1 MRAERIVP
9 NPSTS
14 PGAAARPAN
23 SAAAEHADGAVN
35 TNARGKIGELESVRG
50 VAALLIV
57 FYHMPVWHGA
67 LYGLKFVRNS
77 YLMVDLFFVLS
88 GFVINLNYGERLT
101 SAKSLGRFQLLRLG
115 RLYPVH
121 LIFLLLF
128 LLLETGKWVAATKY
142 NVTAPNG
149 RPFEKNSLHAFV
161 EQLFLVQAL
170 GLSSDAE
177 TFNTPSWSI
186 SVEFYTY
193 LLFGVMCLTLGKMFR
208 QVAFGILAVAS
219 ICVLVLVA
227 DFGGN
232 FSPIL
237 RCLTGFFVGCLTA
250 TLSNRVTRTFSA
262 LPALTTL
269 AALIA
274 FLCLKVQVR
283 SDWIIYFLSA
293 TLILTIVHAREGW
306 FRAIL
311 RSRPL
316 AYLGLISYSLY
327 MSHAFVLFCCNQ
339 FIRVILKRPEAM
351 TAGTSFP
358 QLTGGEACASYFVA
372 LGVTIALSSIVF
384 RLVED
389 PCRRKSRAILL
400 SRSE

>member
-1 MRAERIVP
+1 MRAETIVP

-14 PGAAARPAN
+14 PGAAVGPAT
-23 SAAAEHADGAVN
+23 SAAAGHAGGPVN
-35 TNARGKIGELESVRG
+35 INARGKIVELESIRG

-101 SAKSLGRFQLLRLG
+101 SVKALARFQLLRLG

-121 LIFLLLF
+121 LLFLLLF
-128 LLLETGKWVAATKY
+128 LLLETGKWVAATKF
-142 NVTAPNG
+142 NVTVPNG
-149 RPFEKNSLHAFV
+149 RPFEKNTLHAFA
-161 EQLFLVQAL
+161 EHLFLLQAL
-170 GLSSDAE
+170 GFSSNAE

-193 LLFGVMCLTLGKMFR
+193 LLFGVICLALGKMFR
-208 QVAFGILAVAS
+208 QVAFGILAAAS
-219 ICVLVLVA
+219 ICVVVLLADVA
-227 DFGGN
+227 GN
-232 FSPIL
+232 FSLIL
-237 RCLTGFFVGCLTA
+237 RCLSGFFVGCLTA

-274 FLCLKVQVR
+274 FLCLKIQVR

-293 TLILTIVHAREGW
+293 TLILTVVHARDGW

-339 FIRVILKRPEAM
+339 FVRVILKRPEAM
-351 TAGTSFP
+351 TAGISYP
-358 QLTGGEACASYFVA
+358 QLTGAEACASYFVA
-372 LGVTIALSSIVF
+372 LGVTVMLSSIVF

-389 PCRRKSRAILL
+389 PCRRKSRAMLL
-400 SRSE
+400 SRPE